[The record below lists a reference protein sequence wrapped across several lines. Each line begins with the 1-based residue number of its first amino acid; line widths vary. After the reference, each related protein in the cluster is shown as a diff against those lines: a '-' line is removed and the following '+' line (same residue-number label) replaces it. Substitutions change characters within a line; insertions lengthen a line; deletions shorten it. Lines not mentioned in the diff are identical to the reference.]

1 MKFTSHYIL
10 ILAALSL
17 GLASCKKDNMEAPSS
32 TLNGRLTYNGEEIG
46 LEFGKVSY
54 ELYQPGFGKTGA
66 MASTFAQDGTYSSLL
81 FDGNYKLIIPKSQGP
96 FMWRDNTAGGRDT
109 LAITMSGNQTLDLQV
124 VPYYLIRNVA
134 YTVAG
139 RVVTANFRID
149 KIITDAN
156 AKNIEKVFL
165 FVNKTQFVSGTNY
178 NIANAEL
185 LPVAITNPASVSMN
199 VTVPAITPTQNY
211 VFARVAVQI
220 SGIEDLI
227 FSPLQKVQL

>member
-1 MKFTSHYIL
+1 
-10 ILAALSL
+10 
-17 GLASCKKDNMEAPSS
+17 
-32 TLNGRLTYNGEEIG
+32 
-46 LEFGKVSY
+46 
-54 ELYQPGFGKTGA
+54 
-66 MASTFAQDGTYSSLL
+66 
-81 FDGNYKLIIPKSQGP
+81 
-96 FMWRDNTAGGRDT
+96 MWRDNAAGGRDT
-109 LAITMSGNQTLDLQV
+109 LAVTVSGNQTLDLQV
-124 VPYYLIRNVA
+124 VPYYLIRNAA

-139 RVVTANFRID
+139 RVVTANFSID

-199 VTVPAITPTQNY
+199 VTVPAITPVQNY
-211 VFARVAVQI
+211 VFARVAIQI
-220 SGIEDLI
+220 AGIEDLI